1 VTGRDER
8 DVEYA
13 IVGRVRKAHGVRG
26 ELVVEPYTSAPEVLF
41 ASGARVVAGTVDGDV
56 ARGAPELSVRKAS
69 PFKGGLIVAFAE
81 IADRNAAE
89 LWRDRYLLVPADE
102 LTPPA
107 DDEVFQHQLIGMRVE
122 RVDGAVLGTVSALY
136 ELPQGLMLEVGE
148 GRGSVLVP
156 YRAEVVGRVDVD
168 AGVIVVEPPDGLLE

>member
-1 VTGRDER
+1 MTAP
-8 DVEYA
+8 EYA

-81 IADRNAAE
+81 ISDRNA
-89 LWRDRYLLVPADE
+89 DE
-102 LTPPA
+102 LSPPA

-148 GRGSVLVP
+148 G
-156 YRAEVVGRVDVD
+156 
-168 AGVIVVEPPDGLLE
+168 